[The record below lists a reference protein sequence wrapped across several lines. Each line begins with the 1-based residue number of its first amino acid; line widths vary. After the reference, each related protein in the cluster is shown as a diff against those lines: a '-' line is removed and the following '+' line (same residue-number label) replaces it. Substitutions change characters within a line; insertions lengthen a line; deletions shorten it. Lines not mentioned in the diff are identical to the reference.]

1 MSSLGTGRSGDRAQ
15 RVLLAALG
23 THGDILP
30 VIAIAAALRAQGH
43 GVRVAA
49 PGRFWPLADRAGLAF
64 HPIGTEADFARA
76 VERTDL
82 WRPVQGAKAMLK
94 AVAAAIEPT
103 YRWLEAEA
111 QPSDLVVASTLALGA
126 RVAQERL
133 GLSLTTL
140 HLMPMLLESRFA
152 PPRLPGLPLPRL
164 LPARWRH
171 KLGRGADRFVL
182 DPAALPPLNA
192 VRDRL
197 GLAPVRRLRHWWHS
211 PERVLLA
218 VPDWYAPPQPDWP
231 AQLVQVGF
239 PLADTFGEVA
249 ELSPDLAAFL
259 RAGPAPLAFTYGS
272 AMAGAQGFF
281 ATAVEM
287 CRRSGR
293 RGILLAGQA
302 DEIPADLPPGML
314 HVPYAPLSRL
324 LPACAALVHHGGVG
338 TVAQALA
345 AGCPQLIVPVAFDHA
360 DEAERVVRLGVG
372 ASLARRRFTAD
383 RAQRAVEAL
392 ARSSAVAAACRKVQV
407 LMRAENGVA
416 AACEAILDRSSTDR
430 RMPLPRTDEPGK
442 AAGQPRRTDTAPANS
457 PTANSP
463 RAGHPREGPSQDR
476 PGRHPGVPES
486 GAAARTTRP
495 SRPAVCLCMVVRDEA
510 PVIRACL
517 DSARPLI
524 DAWVVV
530 DTGSTD
536 GTQDIVR
543 RALADLPGT
552 LCERPW
558 RDFARTRSEA
568 LALARAYGTYSLVI
582 EAEDRLDV
590 PADYALPAL
599 TADGYTLNVAVGA
612 SLCRIPQLLRT
623 ALPWRYDG
631 TIHESLGC
639 EEAETIEHLP
649 GPILR
654 SGRSWGGPRDP
665 ETDRFAAAVIERA
678 LAAAPTP
685 LLAAR
690 YTFQLAQRHRDCG
703 ETEKALARYLER
715 ADQGFWP
722 DEIYVSLL
730 EAGRL
735 LLKAGRPLAEVLAP
749 LERAMAVRPTRAEAP
764 HAASLA
770 CRMHADPQRGTV
782 YGKLAAGTPLPAQ
795 GLFLER
801 WIYEYGALDEYGINA
816 YWAGEPRDSL
826 DASLRAL
833 ASGRVPED
841 QRERVLS
848 NARFAMDRLAGIA
861 PSAARQAGAHALVA
875 PRPLDASLPEPA
887 PRVLLAILVEGGEP
901 VLPLFL
907 ACIDALDYPKSAI
920 VLSLRTHG
928 GARTREVLGA
938 WLDRVGGDYAAVDDG
953 GLVAPVQDAGV
964 DEGDAVQR
972 DGLVER
978 RAVSFRH
985 ASLAKTA
992 GHGCAYYFTADC
1004 NAVIRPCTLRNLVAT
1019 GLPIV
1024 APLLR
1029 HIDPTQ
1035 LYSNYHAA
1043 IDDAGY
1049 FKSSA
1054 LYEPVLFRDVTGL
1067 IEMPVVRCTYLVRAD
1082 VIPRLGH
1089 ADGPDA
1095 HEYVVFSRRARAAG
1109 IAQYF
1114 DNRQV
1119 YGYIVP
1125 ADADPARVADHVRQA
1140 RRLLSIDGET
1150 PPHPRPVSEPSAA
1163 R

>member
-1 MSSLGTGRSGDRAQ
+1 MTR

-23 THGDILP
+23 THGDVLP
-30 VIAIAAALRAQGH
+30 VIAIAAALQARGH
-43 GVRVAA
+43 RVQVAA
-49 PGRFWPLADRAGLAF
+49 PGPFWPLADRAGLAF
-64 HPIGTEADFARA
+64 HPIGTAADFART
-76 VERTDL
+76 VGRTEL
-82 WRPVQGAKAMLK
+82 WQPVRGATAMLK
-94 AVAAAIEPT
+94 AVAAAVEPT

-140 HLMPMLLESRFA
+140 HLMPMLLESRVA

-164 LPARWRH
+164 LPARWRYE
-171 KLGRGADRFVL
+171 LGRGADRFVL
-182 DPAALPPLNA
+182 DPAALPTLNA
-192 VRDRL
+192 IRARL

-239 PLADTFGEVA
+239 PLADLFGDA
-249 ELSPDLAAFL
+249 ADFAPDLAAFL

-272 AMAGAQGFF
+272 AMSGAQGFF
-281 ATAVEM
+281 AAAVEI

-293 RGILLAGQA
+293 RGILLGGQA
-302 DEIPADLPPGML
+302 DEIPAPLPPGML
-314 HVPYAPLSRL
+314 HVSYAPLGRL
-324 LPACAALVHHGGVG
+324 LPACAALVHHGGIG

-372 ASLARRRFTAD
+372 ASLARWRFTAE

-392 ARSSAVAAACRKVQV
+392 TQSPAVAAACREVHV

-416 AACEAILDRSSTDR
+416 AICEAILGPSSTDR
-430 RMPLPRTDEPGK
+430 TMPLPGTAEPRL
-442 AAGQPRRTDTAPANS
+442 AGSAPAIS
-457 PTANSP
+457 PPTGSP
-463 RAGHPREGPSQDR
+463 GSGSPDR
-476 PGRHPGVPES
+476 SSRDGPGRHPGDPGS
-486 GAAARTTRP
+486 GAAARATAS
-495 SRPAVCLCMVVRDEA
+495 SRPAVCLCMVVRDVA

-524 DAWVVV
+524 DAWLVV

-543 RALADLPGT
+543 RVLADLPGT

-558 RDFARTRSEA
+558 RGFAHTRSEA
-568 LALARAYGTYSLVI
+568 LGLARAHGTYSLVI
-582 EAEDRLDV
+582 EADDRLDV
-590 PADYALPAL
+590 PAGYALPAL
-599 TADGYTLNVAVGA
+599 TADGYTLEVAAGA
-612 SLCRIPQLLRT
+612 SLFRMPQLLRA

-631 TIHESLGC
+631 AIHASLGC
-639 EEAETIEHLP
+639 EEAETIAHLP

-654 SGRSWGGPRDP
+654 RGRNWGGPRDA
-665 ETDRFAAAVIERA
+665 ETDRFAPAAIERA

-690 YTFQLAQRHRDCG
+690 YTFQLAQRHRDRG
-703 ETEKALARYLER
+703 ETDQAVARYLER
-715 ADQGFWP
+715 ADQGFRP
-722 DEIYVSLL
+722 EEIYVSLL

-735 LLKAGRPLAEVLAP
+735 LHAAGRPLAEVLAP
-749 LERAMAVRPTRAEAP
+749 LERAMAVRPARAEAP

-782 YGKLAAGTPLPAQ
+782 YGRAAAGTPLPAQ

-801 WIYEYGALDEYGINA
+801 WIYEYGALDEYAVNA

-833 ASGRVPED
+833 ASGTVPED

-848 NARFAMDRLAGIA
+848 NARFAMDRLANIA
-861 PSAARQAGAHALVA
+861 PPAPRRTGAHAPVA
-875 PRPLDASLPEPA
+875 PRSLDAPLPEPA
-887 PRVLLAILVEGGEP
+887 PRILLAILAGDEDP

-920 VLSLRTHG
+920 VLSLRIHG
-928 GARTREVLGA
+928 TARTREILGA

-953 GLVAPVQDAGV
+953 GSLSAPVPDAGV
-964 DEGDAVQR
+964 DGDDADRR
-972 DGLVER
+972 DARVRR
-978 RAVSFRH
+978 RAVSFRDT
-985 ASLAKTA
+985 SLAKTA
-992 GHGCAYYFTADC
+992 EHGCAYYFTADC
-1004 NAVIRPCTLRNLVAT
+1004 DNVLRPCTLRTLVAT

-1029 HIDPTQ
+1029 HIDPAQ

-1049 FKSSA
+1049 FKSSF
-1054 LYEPVLFRDVTGL
+1054 LYEPILFRDVTGL

-1082 VIPRLGH
+1082 VIPRLGEGG
-1089 ADGPDA
+1089 DPDA

-1125 ADADPARVADHVRQA
+1125 ADADPARAADRVRQA
-1140 RRLLSIDGET
+1140 RRLLSIDDET
-1150 PPHPRPVSEPSAA
+1150 PHPLVTSECRPATDKPTQP
-1163 R
+1163 